1 MGGIGNIQG
10 AFLGGMLIGVLAA
23 ISDRAI
29 APQCALLAGTAA
41 ITFIAAL
48 RVFRWR

>member
-1 MGGIGNIQG
+1 MIDGGGP
-10 AFLGGMLIGVLAA
+10 
-23 ISDRAI
+23 RAI